1 VLDLADGVVRNKMV
15 DARGAKNAVLEVLRI
30 GLLRI
35 RAHADAGNAEACS
48 IEADHLHNLP
58 GILKADRCD
67 ELVDYYYKIERPA
80 FLARV
85 KSNADHFQAPWTDLA
100 KAIGLAG

>member
-1 VLDLADGVVRNKMV
+1 MIDVS
-15 DARGAKNAVLEVLRI
+15 GAKHAILEVLRI

-35 RAHADAGNAEACS
+35 RANADAGDAEACF

-58 GILKADRCD
+58 GILEAERCD

-80 FLARV
+80 FLERV
-85 KSNADHFQAPWTDLA
+85 KSNAAHFQAPWTALA
-100 KAIGLAG
+100 RAIRLEG

>member
-1 VLDLADGVVRNKMV
+1 MIDVR
-15 DARGAKNAVLEVLRI
+15 DAKYAVLEVLRI

-35 RAHADAGNAEACS
+35 RAHANAGDAEACS

-58 GILKADRCD
+58 GILRAERCD

-80 FLARV
+80 VLARV
-85 KSNADHFQAPWTDLA
+85 KSNADHFQVPWTELA
-100 KAIGLAG
+100 KAIGLEG

>member
-1 VLDLADGVVRNKMV
+1 MIDVNA
-15 DARGAKNAVLEVLRI
+15 AKHPILEVLRI

-35 RAHADAGNAEACS
+35 RTHANAGDAEACF

-58 GILKADRCD
+58 GILKAERCD
-67 ELVDYYYKIERPA
+67 ELLDYYYKIERPA

-85 KSNADHFQAPWTDLA
+85 KSNADHFQAPWSELA
-100 KAIGLAG
+100 KAIGLEG

>member
-1 VLDLADGVVRNKMV
+1 MIDVT
-15 DARGAKNAVLEVLRI
+15 GAKHAVLEILQI

-35 RAHADAGNAEACS
+35 RAAGFAGDAKACAS
-48 IEADHLHNLP
+48 EADHLHNLP

-67 ELVDYYYKIERPA
+67 ELVDYYYRIERPA

-85 KSNADHFQAPWTDLA
+85 KSNADQFQAPWTELA
-100 KAIGLAG
+100 RAIGLED